1 MRIRW
6 TGRLRFL
13 HYLKKQNCRDILC
26 GEHRRGTES
35 RVQAK
40 EESHRK
46 NRVAIQR
53 RDADRM
59 KVGKCVSH
67 ESRKA
72 AIVFK
77 IPVP

>member
-1 MRIRW
+1 MTIQEYVER
-6 TGRLRFL
+6 GREAVEAIKD
-13 HYLKKQNCRDILC
+13 YD
-26 GEHRRGTES
+26 
-35 RVQAK
+35 QAQTDK
-40 EESHRK
+40 LVYEAAKIIYKNAEPHRK

-53 RDADRM
+53 RDADRT

>member
-1 MRIRW
+1 M
-6 TGRLRFL
+6 
-13 HYLKKQNCRDILC
+13 
-26 GEHRRGTES
+26 
-35 RVQAK
+35 QAK

-53 RDADRM
+53 RDADRT

-77 IPVP
+77 IPVPQTDTGRRGENPKAGGRSIVKELGKMTP